1 MAPRYEEIATCLHR
15 IVDFAGGGFGLGAVG
30 GGVYHHFV
38 KGLYNSPKGERFIGG
53 AQAFR
58 LNAPRLG
65 GHLAAWGATVTAF
78 ECTTAYVRD
87 KEDRWNL
94 IIGASA
100 TGGLFNIRKG
110 FLRASRSALS
120 HGVFWTLAEGARLW
134 LDKVYPPK
142 PPY

>member
-1 MAPRYEEIATCLHR
+1 MAPWYDEMTPCPHM
-15 IVDFAGGGFGLGAVG
+15 IVDGAGLCFGVGAVG
-30 GGVYHHFV
+30 GGSYHFV

-65 GHLAAWGATVTAF
+65 GYFAAWAATVTAC

-87 KEDRWNL
+87 KEDRWNF

-100 TGGLFNIRKG
+100 TGGLFSIRKG
-110 FLRASRSALS
+110 FIRASRSALGY
-120 HGVFWTLAEGARLW
+120 GVFWTLTEGARLW
-134 LDKVYPPK
+134 LDKVYPLK